1 MKVGSIVIGF
11 ILMCVGIGA
20 LAGQT
25 PVLGVHPAVWFILG
39 VGLILSDSAWARL
52 ARKKKDREQD
62 DAPTQSEREN
72 NESSEG

>member
-11 ILMCVGIGA
+11 ILMCVDIGA

-52 ARKKKDREQD
+52 ARKKRDREQAED
-62 DAPTQSEREN
+62 STR
-72 NESSEG
+72 NEGEHGGEGKS

>member
-52 ARKKKDREQD
+52 ARKKKEREQETD
-62 DAPTQSEREN
+62 SAQDGDG
-72 NESSEG
+72 EGKA

>member
-52 ARKKKDREQD
+52 ARKKKDHEQD
-62 DAPTQSEREN
+62 DAPTKGNREN
-72 NESSEG
+72 NEESES